1 MGGCVGTAR
10 RNGRGHQH
18 HRRPSG
24 LSVAGESSTSLPPQ
38 QTHHHTSSNGI
49 TAKNRPLKHE
59 KIRWKSDIP
68 LTDGQLLS
76 KREEFWDTAPAF
88 EGKPEV
94 WSALRAATEAAETAE
109 DFELAQAILDG
120 AGISIPQGSLVEC
133 YDELGTRYA
142 IPVYCLSFP
151 VNLVTEESSSKSERE
166 PESETSPRSK
176 ESTEKDEEK
185 RTNPSSSTS
194 TSSSSSSS
202 SGTEMK
208 LKVRISLTSSSQD
221 VKLFVNSESTVGNCK
236 KKLQIQE
243 KLKHSPSRQRWYY
256 GGKLLHDKSKIGK
269 FGIPSGYVVQCVLNN
284 LDFDIIE
291 TKD

>member
-1 MGGCVGTAR
+1 MGGCVGTGR
-10 RNGRGHQH
+10 RSVPNAAPSDSSSSQGP
-18 HRRPSG
+18 PSG
-24 LSVAGESSTSLPPQ
+24 HL
-38 QTHHHTSSNGI
+38 
-49 TAKNRPLKHE
+49 KNRPLKHE

-88 EGKPEV
+88 EGKPEI
-94 WSALRAATEAAETAE
+94 WSALRAAAQAAESGE

-120 AGISIPQGSLVEC
+120 AGISTPSGSLVES

-151 VNLVTEESSSKSERE
+151 LNLVTGEETAAAAAGSKPSSNGNHGSNQTPASSLLQPE
-166 PESETSPRSK
+166 PEEDPGGPPI
-176 ESTEKDEEK
+176 
-185 RTNPSSSTS
+185 N
-194 TSSSSSSS
+194 
-202 SGTEMK
+202 EMK
-208 LKVRISLTSSSQD
+208 IKVRISLTSSSTD
-221 VKLFVNSESTVGNCK
+221 VKLFVNSEATVGNCK